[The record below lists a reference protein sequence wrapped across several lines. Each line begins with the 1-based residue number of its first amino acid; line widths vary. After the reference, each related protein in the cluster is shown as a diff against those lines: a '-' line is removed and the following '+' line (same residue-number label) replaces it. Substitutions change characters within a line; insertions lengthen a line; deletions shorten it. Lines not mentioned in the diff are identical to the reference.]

1 VRRKANPTY
10 SHMREGGPGRDHEH
24 VAVPLDR
31 TTNTVNETLMATPA
45 LSEGLMYVRGASTL
59 VAISRRR

>member
-1 VRRKANPTY
+1 
-10 SHMREGGPGRDHEH
+10 MREGGPGRDHEH